1 MRFLYLLVKIFAQY
15 SLRIYFPRILKINAP
30 KKNYG
35 RTIYVSNHPA
45 SFMDPV
51 LLGVLQRPIVF
62 FMTRSDIFTPMMKP
76 ILWLAQMLPI
86 YRQLDGDGAV
96 GKNAEVFKATSNV
109 LKGGRNLLIF
119 GEGFTDD
126 VFIRR
131 LKPIKKGPA
140 RIGFIALEAMD
151 WKKKVYVSMIGINYG
166 QPNYLRSDVVIA
178 NSDRF
183 CLNDYQTVYKENPN
197 KAITEV
203 TRRIEAMLKPL
214 ITHVEHKDWAEFH
227 EQVMQIRRD
236 GLHPEN
242 TDFSIPL
249 QQRYENSKKLAA
261 WINQQNLEN
270 EELIALKKQADT
282 YFRLQKRLGL
292 SEKYVSE
299 KASTGKLSVGKE
311 LFYLISALP
320 IALLGSAHLIAPY
333 LLVKKFTEKTFKRRV
348 FWSSVKMMV
357 GMLVMALFTWPI
369 VSLLNAYLI
378 HNGWLSLAYFFTIP
392 LFGLIA
398 YNWKRAFVDFQ
409 TKRKLNK
416 MDLKDFIQKRK
427 ELEEK
432 IKLLIFDVSN
442 ASHK

>member
-1 MRFLYLLVKIFAQY
+1 MRFLYVIVKIFAQY
-15 SLRIYFPRILKINAP
+15 AIRIYFPRILKINAP
-30 KKNYG
+30 KKIYG

-51 LLGVLQRPIVF
+51 LLGTLQRPSVF
-62 FMTRSDIFTPMMKP
+62 FMTRSDIFTPMLKP

-131 LKPIKKGPA
+131 LKPMKKGAA
-140 RIGFIALEAMD
+140 RIGFIALEAMN

-166 QPNYLRSDVVIA
+166 QPNYLGGDVVIA
-178 NSDRF
+178 NSERF
-183 CLNDYQTVYKENPN
+183 CLNEYHEVYKVNPN

-203 TRRIEAMLKPL
+203 TRRIESMLKPL
-214 ITHVEHKDWAEFH
+214 ITHVENKEWADFH
-227 EQVMQIRRD
+227 EQVMQIRRN

-242 TDFSIPL
+242 TDLSIPL
-249 QQRYENSKKLAA
+249 KQRYENSKQLAA
-261 WINQQNLEN
+261 WINQQDLEN
-270 EELIALKKQADT
+270 EELLALKNQADT

-292 SEKYVSE
+292 SEKYVFE
-299 KASTGKLSVGKE
+299 KASTGSLSIARE
-311 LFYLISALP
+311 LLFLFTAFP
-320 IALLGSAHLIAPY
+320 IALLGAVHLVIPC

-348 FWSSVKMMV
+348 FWSSVKMML

-369 VSLLNAYLI
+369 VAILNLYFI
-378 HNGWLSLAYFFTIP
+378 HNAWLSLVYFFTIP
-392 LFGLIA
+392 LFGLVA
-398 YNWKRAFVDFQ
+398 YNWKRVFVDVQ

-432 IKLLIFDVSN
+432 IKMFIFN
-442 ASHK
+442 

>member
-15 SLRIYFPRILKINAP
+15 ALRIYFPRVVKINPP
-30 KKNYG
+30 KKIFG

-51 LLGVLQRPIVF
+51 ILGTLQRPSVF

-140 RIGFIALEAMD
+140 RIGFIALESMN

-166 QPNYLRSDVVIA
+166 QPNYLGSDVVIA
-178 NSDRF
+178 NSERF
-183 CLNDYQTVYKENPN
+183 CLNDYHEVYKENPN

-214 ITHVEHKDWAEFH
+214 ITHVENKDWAEFH
-227 EQVMQIRRD
+227 EQVMQISRD

-242 TDFSIPL
+242 TDLSIPL
-249 QQRYENSKKLAA
+249 QQRYENSKRLAT
-261 WINQQNLEN
+261 WINQQDLEN
-270 EELIALKKQADT
+270 EELIALKKQSDT

-292 SEKYVSE
+292 SEKYVFE
-299 KASTGKLSVGKE
+299 KASTGNLATGKE
-311 LFYLISALP
+311 LLYLIIALP
-320 IALLGSAHLIAPY
+320 IAIIGTVHLVIPY
-333 LLVKKFTEKTFKRRV
+333 ILVKNFTEKTFKRRV
-348 FWSSVKMMV
+348 FWSSVKMML
-357 GMLVMALFTWPI
+357 GMLAMAIFTSA
-369 VSLLNAYLI
+369 VVYLLNSNYI
-378 HNGWLSLAYFFTIP
+378 HNAWLSLLYFFTLP
-392 LFGLIA
+392 LFGIVA
-398 YNWKRAFVDFQ
+398 YTWKRKLIDFQ
-409 TKRKLNK
+409 TKRKLNR

-432 IKLLIFDVSN
+432 IKLLI
-442 ASHK
+442 KL

>member
-15 SLRIYFPRILKINAP
+15 SIRIYFTRILKINAP
-30 KKNYG
+30 KKIYG

-51 LLGVLQRPIVF
+51 LLGTLQRPTVF
-62 FMTRSDIFTPMMKP
+62 FMTRSDIFTPVMKP

-140 RIGFIALEAMD
+140 RIGFIALEAMN

-166 QPNYLRSDVVIA
+166 QPNYLGGDVVIA
-178 NSDRF
+178 NSERF
-183 CLNDYQTVYKENPN
+183 CLNDYYDVYKENPN

-227 EQVMQIRRD
+227 EQVMQIRRN

-242 TDFSIPL
+242 TDLSIPL
-249 QQRYENSKKLAA
+249 QQRYENSKQLAA

-292 SEKYVSE
+292 SEKYVFE
-299 KASTGKLSVGKE
+299 KVSAGKLNVSNE
-311 LFYLISALP
+311 LFYLITAFP
-320 IALLGSAHLIAPY
+320 IALLGAAHLLVPY
-333 LLVKKFTEKTFKRRV
+333 LLVKKFTEKTFKRPV

-369 VSLLNAYLI
+369 VAFLNAYLI
-378 HNGWLSLAYFFTIP
+378 HNGWLSLLYFFTIP
-392 LFGLIA
+392 LFGIVA
-398 YNWKRAFVDFQ
+398 YNWKRKLVDFQ
-409 TKRKLNK
+409 TKRKLNN
-416 MDLKDFIQKRK
+416 MDLKEFIQKRK
-427 ELEEK
+427 ALEEK
-432 IKLLIFDVSN
+432 INLLIF
-442 ASHK
+442 K

>member
-15 SLRIYFPRILKINAP
+15 SIRIYFPRILKINAP
-30 KKNYG
+30 KKIYG

-51 LLGVLQRPIVF
+51 LLGTLQRPSVF
-62 FMTRSDIFTPMMKP
+62 FMTRSDIFTPIMKP

-140 RIGFIALEAMD
+140 RIGFIALEAMN
-151 WKKKVYVSMIGINYG
+151 WGKNVYVSMIGINYG
-166 QPNYLRSDVVIA
+166 QPNYLGGDVVIA
-178 NSDRF
+178 NSERF
-183 CLNDYQTVYKENPN
+183 CLNDYYDVYKENPN
-197 KAITEV
+197 RAITEV
-203 TRRIEAMLKPL
+203 TRRIEVMLKPL
-214 ITHVEHKDWAEFH
+214 ITHVENKEWAEFH
-227 EQVMQIRRD
+227 EQVMQIRRN

-242 TDFSIPL
+242 TDLSIPL
-249 QQRYENSKKLAA
+249 QQRYENSKQLAA
-261 WINQQNLEN
+261 WINQQDLEN
-270 EELIALKKQADT
+270 EELITLKKEADT

-292 SEKYVSE
+292 SEKYVFE
-299 KASTGKLSVGKE
+299 KASTGKLTIGKE
-311 LFYLISALP
+311 HFYLITALP
-320 IALLGSAHLIAPY
+320 IALLGAAHLLVPY
-333 LLVKKFTEKTFKRRV
+333 LLVKKFTEKTFKRPV

-369 VSLLNAYLI
+369 VALLNAYLI
-378 HNGWLSLAYFFTIP
+378 HNGWLSLVYFFTIP
-392 LFGLIA
+392 LFGIVA
-398 YNWKRAFVDFQ
+398 YNWKRKLVDFQ
-409 TKRKLNK
+409 TKRKLNN
-416 MDLKDFIQKRK
+416 MDLKEFIQKRK
-427 ELEEK
+427 ALEEK
-432 IKLLIFDVSN
+432 IKLLIFN
-442 ASHK
+442 

>member
-15 SLRIYFPRILKINAP
+15 SIRIYFPRILKINAP
-30 KKNYG
+30 KKFYG

-51 LLGVLQRPIVF
+51 LLGTLQRSIVF

-140 RIGFIALEAMD
+140 RIGFIALEAIN
-151 WKKKVYVSMIGINYG
+151 WQKKVYVSMIGINYG
-166 QPNYLRSDVVIA
+166 QPNYLGGDVVIA
-178 NSDRF
+178 NSERF
-183 CLNDYQTVYKENPN
+183 CLNDYYDVYKENPN
-197 KAITEV
+197 RAITEV
-203 TRRIEAMLKPL
+203 TRRIEAILKPL
-214 ITHVEHKDWAEFH
+214 ITHVENKEWAEFH
-227 EQVMQIRRD
+227 EQVMQIRRN
-236 GLHPEN
+236 GMHPEN

-249 QQRYENSKKLAA
+249 QQRYENSKQLAA
-261 WINQQNLEN
+261 WINQQDLEN
-270 EELIALKKQADT
+270 EELIALKMQADT

-292 SEKYVSE
+292 SEKYVFE
-299 KASTGKLSVGKE
+299 KASTGKLTLGKE

-320 IALLGSAHLIAPY
+320 IALLGAAHLLVPY

-369 VSLLNAYLI
+369 VALLNAYLI
-378 HNGWLSLAYFFTIP
+378 HNGWLSLVYFFTIP
-392 LFGLIA
+392 LFGIIA
-398 YNWKRAFVDFQ
+398 YSWKRTYVDFQ

-416 MDLKDFIQKRK
+416 MDLKEFIQKRK
-427 ELEEK
+427 ALEEK
-432 IKLLIFDVSN
+432 INLLIFN
-442 ASHK
+442 

>member
-15 SLRIYFPRILKINAP
+15 SIRIYFPRILKINAP
-30 KKNYG
+30 KKIYG

-51 LLGVLQRPIVF
+51 LLGTLQRPTVF
-62 FMTRSDIFTPMMKP
+62 FMTRSDIFTPVMKP

-96 GKNAEVFKATSNV
+96 GKNTEVFKATSNV

-151 WKKKVYVSMIGINYG
+151 WKKKVYVSMIGINYS
-166 QPNYLRSDVVIA
+166 QPNYLGGEVVIA
-178 NSDRF
+178 NSERF
-183 CLNDYQTVYKENPN
+183 CLNDYREVYKESPN

-214 ITHVEHKDWAEFH
+214 ITHVENKEWAEFH

-242 TDFSIPL
+242 TDLSIPL
-249 QQRYENSKKLAA
+249 QQRYENSKQLAA

-270 EELIALKKQADT
+270 EELIALMKQADT

-292 SEKYVSE
+292 SEKYVFE
-299 KASTGKLSVGKE
+299 KASTGKLTIGKE

-320 IALLGSAHLIAPY
+320 IALLGAAHLLVPY

-369 VSLLNAYLI
+369 VALLKAYLI
-378 HNGWLSLAYFFTIP
+378 HNGWLSLLYFFTLP
-392 LFGLIA
+392 LFGIVA
-398 YNWKRAFVDFQ
+398 YNWKRKLVDFQ
-409 TKRKLNK
+409 TKRKLNN
-416 MDLKDFIQKRK
+416 MDLKEFIQKRK
-427 ELEEK
+427 ALEEK
-432 IKLLIFDVSN
+432 INLLIF
-442 ASHK
+442 K